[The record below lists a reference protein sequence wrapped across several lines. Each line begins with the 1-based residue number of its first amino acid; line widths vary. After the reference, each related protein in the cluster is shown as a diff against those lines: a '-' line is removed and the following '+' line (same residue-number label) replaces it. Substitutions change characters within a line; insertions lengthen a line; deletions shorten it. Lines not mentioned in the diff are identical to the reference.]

1 MLHKDKVS
9 AINFIKPNAEF
20 TLVGDDLTWLDKTQI
35 EPTGAEIKAGLVA
48 YEKAQKSEA
57 QTKAQAK
64 AELFERLS
72 ITADEAK
79 LLLA

>member
-20 TLVGDDLTWLDKTQI
+20 TLVGDELIWLDETQT
-35 EPTGAEIKAGLVA
+35 EPTEAEIKAGLVA

-64 AELFERLS
+64 AALLERLGLTQEEFNTL
-72 ITADEAK
+72 TA
-79 LLLA
+79 